1 MDGKDKVSEKRLLII
16 ECVPKQDKAEEF
28 VVLRKFLEMTAPK
41 CVHAVRRSS
50 KQALVNYIKNKVDL
64 DEFDYIHLSGHA
76 DAGECVFKTPK
87 GSLTPE
93 DFPKGCF
100 FNKTVTIS
108 ACALGK
114 KTFLERFMNQTSAK
128 RVIAPQR
135 DVVFVD
141 AALWFVTFYY
151 FALHIGN
158 KPQNAFNLTQEAL
171 KNVRG
176 AFKLEVIPLPL

>member
-1 MDGKDKVSEKRLLII
+1 MSEKRLLII

-108 ACALGK
+108 ECALGK

-128 RVIAPQR
+128 SNCPSERCRFCGCCAMVCDLLLFR
-135 DVVFVD
+135 
-141 AALWFVTFYY
+141 
-151 FALHIGN
+151 FAYWQQTS
-158 KPQNAFNLTQEAL
+158 KCF
-171 KNVRG
+171 
-176 AFKLEVIPLPL
+176 